1 MDSAQPD
8 KLETEKMY
16 EGIIQIFERLHKRFI
31 TYEKDNEKDN
41 SQTTLDYLT
50 KLGGSIGYMAQVHS
64 GLAKA
69 YQHEKRLAD
78 IEKKI
83 AKIPPEILKD
93 YIKSGV

>member
-1 MDSAQPD
+1 MDSVKPE

-31 TYEKDNEKDN
+31 TYEKENDN
-41 SQTTLDYLT
+41 SQPTLDYLT

-69 YQHEKRLAD
+69 YQHERRLAD
-78 IEKKI
+78 IEKKLE
-83 AKIPPEILKD
+83 KIPPEILKD
-93 YIKSGV
+93 MMKN